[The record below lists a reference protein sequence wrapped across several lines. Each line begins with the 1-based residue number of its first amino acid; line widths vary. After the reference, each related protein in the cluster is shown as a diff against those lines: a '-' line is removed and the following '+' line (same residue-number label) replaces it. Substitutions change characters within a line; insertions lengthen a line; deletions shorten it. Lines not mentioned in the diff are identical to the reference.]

1 MIRIEKIIY
10 LVVVLFVL
18 LACAAEEQEVIETR
32 NYFKQ
37 NVLVLNYTAA
47 SCYNCGSWGAPLIH
61 DLEQSNDVIAI
72 CVHSLS
78 DPMYSSSML
87 SFKSQRETGGEIP
100 VFWVGDIKTTD
111 EESTRNAVNL
121 IKTNLAVAELELSY
135 FITDTN
141 MYVHV
146 QSTFGFKHKG
156 IYNLSV
162 FLLEDG
168 IDGSSSTGFYRQSG
182 TLHSYPNNDFTHDY
196 VLRSSSTGNEAY
208 GEMIV
213 ENPGKNQVVTK
224 SFSFDIKNN
233 PKENIYPIA
242 VLWKYDP
249 ESDKPLY
256 KFVNAIK

>member
-1 MIRIEKIIY
+1 MKIIY
-10 LVVVLFVL
+10 LAILLFL
-18 LACAAEEQEVIETR
+18 LSACSETDQEVVEIR

-37 NVLVLNYTAA
+37 KVLVINYTAA

-61 DLEQSNDVIAI
+61 DLEQSNDVVAI

-87 SFKSQRETGGEIP
+87 SFKSDRETGGEIP

-111 EESTRNAVNL
+111 EESTRKAVNL
-121 IKTNLAVAELELSY
+121 VKTNLAVAELEISY
-135 FITDTN
+135 IIANTV
-141 MYVHV
+141 MYVKV
-146 QSTFGFKHKG
+146 QSTFGFEHKG

-168 IDGSSSTGFYRQSG
+168 IDGSSHTGFYRQAG
-182 TLHSYPNNDFTHDY
+182 TLQSYPNDDFTHDY

-208 GEMIV
+208 GDMIV
-213 ENPGKNQVVTK
+213 ENPGKNQVITK
-224 SFSFDIKNN
+224 GFSFDIKNN

-242 VLWKYDP
+242 VLWKYKP
-249 ESDKPLY
+249 ESDKPYY